1 VHSQLLPF
9 IGAAI
14 LIALTPGADTALVV
28 RNALVAGAAPA
39 RRTALGTASGLMVWG
54 AASACGVA
62 AVLNASAEA
71 YTTVKLAG
79 AAYLI
84 WLGIQAIRHAGVHQ
98 PAGGARSG
106 SPFRQGLLC
115 NLLNPKAGVFFTAL
129 LPQFVSPQDPA
140 LAVSLLLT
148 AIAAG
153 TSLIWLTRLRDAGAA
168 RRRRPA
174 SPAGAPRDRSRHWDG
189 ADRPGGPPRPVEAL
203 ISATSV
209 IARAAISRAP
219 TTAVGRW
226 CA

>member
-1 VHSQLLPF
+1 MHSQLLPF
-9 IGAAI
+9 VGAAI

-28 RNALVAGAAPA
+28 RNALVAGAAAA

-62 AVLNASAEA
+62 AILNASAEA

-84 WLGIQAIRHAGVHQ
+84 WLGIQAIRHAGAHEPDNGV
-98 PAGGARSG
+98 RSG

-140 LAVSLLLT
+140 LAVSLLMT
-148 AIAAG
+148 TIAAAA
-153 TSLIWLTRLRDAGAA
+153 SLLWLTVYATLVPRAGDVLRRAPVRRAIDRITGTVLIGLGVRLAL
-168 RRRRPA
+168 
-174 SPAGAPRDRSRHWDG
+174 SRH
-189 ADRPGGPPRPVEAL
+189 
-203 ISATSV
+203 
-209 IARAAISRAP
+209 
-219 TTAVGRW
+219 
-226 CA
+226 